1 MTNLL
6 SGIKVTKAGNQD
18 KFFGFGFNMSN
29 NRIYGTR
36 GFIQNPRQE
45 FTENDYSNKLTVLRK
60 AIA

>member
-6 SGIKVTKAGNQD
+6 SGIKMTKSGNVD
-18 KFFGFGFNMSN
+18 KFFGFGFNMRN

-45 FTENDYSNKLTVLRK
+45 FTDHDYQNKLTGLRK